1 MPTLKTP
8 SDSTARSQ
16 QRKVRQQIAQQHDA
30 EPTGTDPTGTDAVG
44 ADPTSNR
51 RTSSPIEEP
60 AAQKSWMR
68 RFLVFFMFFA
78 AIWVLSDFLYSSFVR
93 FRYQAWESK
102 IERDEQGVLLNCRE
116 SVRLGDVKKS
126 SNAAGQLT
134 TNPKAIRGIYL
145 LHGINDT
152 PFAYRKMIDKLHSE
166 KSEFTWAIRL
176 PGFGEPIEEYRN
188 SKLVDWQAELKR
200 HLKKKTKTDTSTTEL
215 GLEKKPGTEKKRYLI
230 AHSLGGALAINT
242 LLNDAQQ
249 NELQVDGLVLL
260 APAIEVSNIRSP
272 IFPTRFWHE
281 LTGWTMFFT
290 TVMESPFP
298 ADTVDPTQQ
307 EYPERIRFTPRSVVS
322 DTFKLIDLNRGR
334 GGELKIPT
342 MVVIAAKD
350 QVNDNAAMESFYDS
364 LTCEKKLLTLDNSGH
379 NMQVD
384 YQWEELSDEIL
395 KFFDSLED

>member
-1 MPTLKTP
+1 MTDITQADLDKLAEWDTPTICNGLEALDQ
-8 SDSTARSQ
+8 SFRLAGYSTKAFTCMRPEQKPMVGYARTATI
-16 QRKVRQQIAQQHDA
+16 RA
-30 EPTGTDPTGTDAVG
+30 
-44 ADPTSNR
+44 
-51 RTSSPIEEP
+51 
-60 AAQKSWMR
+60 
-68 RFLVFFMFFA
+68 
-78 AIWVLSDFLYSSFVR
+78 
-93 FRYQAWESK
+93 
-102 IERDEQGVLLNCRE
+102 
-116 SVRLGDVKKS
+116 
-126 SNAAGQLT
+126 SNAPAMGPEKAMELRQSYYEYVDTGGPKPSVTVIQDLDTGPARGAFWGEVNTNIHKGLGSLGVITNGSIRDLADSAAGFQALAGQVGPSHAWVHVT
-134 TNPKAIRGIYL
+134 
-145 LHGINDT
+145 
-152 PFAYRKMIDKLHSE
+152 
-166 KSEFTWAIRL
+166 
-176 PGFGEPIEEYRN
+176 GFGEPIEEYRN
-188 SKLVDWQAELKR
+188 SKLVDWQTELKR

-298 ADTVDPTQQ
+298 ADTVDPAQQ